1 MRRSYGFGKLKANI
15 VKAEDAMEKALAKAF
30 PCGTRIRCK
39 IMYGQIN
46 PSTGEVIG
54 HQGGRYAYL
63 TVRLNS
69 RTQEVR
75 AVSVDN
81 VL

>member
-1 MRRSYGFGKLKANI
+1 MRGFVKLKAKI
-15 VKAEDAMEKALAKAF
+15 ERAEKEMERALERAF
-30 PCGTRIRCK
+30 PIGTRIRCT
-39 IMYGQIN
+39 IMYGQIT

-54 HQGGRYAYL
+54 HQGGRHAYL

-75 AVSVDN
+75 AVPVEN